1 MDPYFLAIIALIIF
15 SCFFILYL
23 RISAKISKISD
34 SKDALN
40 VSNIKEGDND
50 SAVYD
55 NVSKSGYPSP
65 DLTKNLHNPDPLSHL
80 KSKGDDFTLL
90 E

>member
-1 MDPYFLAIIALIIF
+1 MDKYFLAIIVLIIF
-15 SCFFILYL
+15 TIFFILYL

-40 VSNIKEGDND
+40 ASNIKEGDND
-50 SAVYD
+50 STNYD
-55 NVSKSGYPSP
+55 NVSKS
-65 DLTKNLHNPDPLSHL
+65 NLIPNDPISHL
-80 KSKGDDFTLL
+80 KSNGSDFTLL